1 MRYPALLFTLVLV
14 FLLAAPA
21 SAQTRAAGSIGI
33 GGQVGDPSG
42 VTVKL
47 NNPGTYSLD
56 FLAAWDLDD
65 FFFLNVH
72 ALYDRRMNVDQDV
85 YFFYGP
91 GAFVGLRDRGG
102 NDDDVVLGISGS
114 FGLGLFIDRF
124 ELFAQVTPRLSLV
137 PSTDGDVGGGLG
149 LRYYL

>member
-1 MRYPALLFTLVLV
+1 MRYLALAFFLVA
-14 FLLAAPA
+14 LAAPPA
-21 SAQTRAAGSIGI
+21 VAQRAPGSIGI

-47 NNPGTYSLD
+47 YNPGTYSLD
-56 FLAAWDLDD
+56 FLAAWDLDN

-72 ALYDRRMNVDQDV
+72 GLYERRLNTEQNV

-91 GAFVGLRDRGG
+91 GAFIGLHDRDDEVGLG
-102 NDDDVVLGISGS
+102 VSGS
-114 FGLGLFIDRF
+114 FGLGLLIERF
-124 ELFAQVTPRLSLV
+124 ELFAQVTPRLSLI
-137 PSTDGDVGGGLG
+137 PDTDGDVGGGIG